1 METSVEET
9 NLDVCTAQVGHRFG
23 ECIHHNGVAY
33 GLPPFFCCLLSAAGW
48 LLLCY
53 RGQCCHR
60 RSLLLALALTV
71 RVFSLPYAYAALSSD
86 CLAITLEMPFKDPLG
101 DLQPSTGWNGTRSAE
116 LGDST
121 VEVIADIVHKL
132 R

>member
-1 METSVEET
+1 M
-9 NLDVCTAQVGHRFG
+9 
-23 ECIHHNGVAY
+23 
-33 GLPPFFCCLLSAAGW
+33 LPPPISAACAGAY
-48 LLLCY
+48 CA
-53 RGQCCHR
+53 CVFT
-60 RSLLLALALTV
+60 TV
-71 RVFSLPYAYAALSSD
+71 RVYAALSSD

-101 DLQPSTGWNGTRSAE
+101 DLQPSTGWNGARSAE

>member
-1 METSVEET
+1 M
-9 NLDVCTAQVGHRFG
+9 
-23 ECIHHNGVAY
+23 
-33 GLPPFFCCLLSAAGW
+33 LPTVCLLSAAACF
-48 LLLCY
+48 L
-53 RGQCCHR
+53 
-60 RSLLLALALTV
+60 LLLAAAVLPWPMLPPPISATCAGAYCVCVFTTV
-71 RVFSLPYAYAALSSD
+71 RVCSLSLSSD

-101 DLQPSTGWNGTRSAE
+101 DLQPSTGWNGARSAE

>member
-1 METSVEET
+1 
-9 NLDVCTAQVGHRFG
+9 
-23 ECIHHNGVAY
+23 
-33 GLPPFFCCLLSAAGW
+33 
-48 LLLCY
+48 
-53 RGQCCHR
+53 
-60 RSLLLALALTV
+60 
-71 RVFSLPYAYAALSSD
+71 
-86 CLAITLEMPFKDPLG
+86 MPFKDPLG